1 MKVVDMHCDTIGELW
16 KAEKAGKPISLRSN
30 SLHIDLEK
38 MQKGD
43 YLLQNFAMFVFLG
56 REKDPLVNVL
66 EMIDVYNRAMEEN
79 ADLIAPVLRYADI
92 EKNRAA
98 GKLSGMLTIE
108 EGAVLK
114 GNPYVVRSLYQLGVR
129 MLTLTWNFEN
139 EIGYPNTIVKAKDY
153 DPTRRYG
160 LKPEG
165 IEIVREMNRVGMI
178 VDVSHLGDDGFWD
191 VVKYCDGPFVA
202 SHSNARAVCNHTR
215 NMTDDMI
222 RALAD
227 KGGVMGL
234 NFCGDFLN
242 PNGKSRVE
250 DMVRHAKHIMNVG
263 GSDILGLGTDYDGI
277 DGDLELDHCDKM
289 QLLAQEMDRQGFKT
303 SEIEAIFHG
312 NVLRLYREVL
322 K

>member
-66 EMIDVYNRAMEEN
+66 EMIDVYNRAMAEN

>member
-1 MKVVDMHCDTIGELW
+1 
-16 KAEKAGKPISLRSN
+16 
-30 SLHIDLEK
+30 
-38 MQKGD
+38 
-43 YLLQNFAMFVFLG
+43 
-56 REKDPLVNVL
+56 
-66 EMIDVYNRAMEEN
+66 
-79 ADLIAPVLRYADI
+79 
-92 EKNRAA
+92 
-98 GKLSGMLTIE
+98 MLTIE

-153 DPTRRYG
+153 DPSRHYG

-250 DMVRHAKHIMNVG
+250 DMVRHAKHIINVG

-289 QLLAQEMDRQGFKT
+289 PLLAQEMERQGFST
-303 SEIEAIFHG
+303 QQIEKIFHG

-322 K
+322 KCPIPD

>member
-1 MKVVDMHCDTIGELW
+1 
-16 KAEKAGKPISLRSN
+16 
-30 SLHIDLEK
+30 
-38 MQKGD
+38 
-43 YLLQNFAMFVFLG
+43 
-56 REKDPLVNVL
+56 
-66 EMIDVYNRAMEEN
+66 
-79 ADLIAPVLRYADI
+79 
-92 EKNRAA
+92 
-98 GKLSGMLTIE
+98 MLTIE

-153 DPTRRYG
+153 DPSRHYG
-160 LKPEG
+160 LKLEG

-250 DMVRHAKHIMNVG
+250 DMVRHAKHIINAG

-289 QLLAQEMDRQGFKT
+289 PLLAQEMERQGFST
-303 SEIEAIFHG
+303 EQIEKIFHG